1 MIQISRASL
10 VASSKAFALREAII
24 AALKEYFSD
33 IEVRAHIGK
42 LDIGDVIE
50 KAVFNPPTIAVA
62 ATRMTSDS
70 RLSGADDLIVQ
81 LTAYVVTEDLMVSGR
96 RVNRDELAIAI
107 CEAILVLLSDPE
119 VPHWVDGVGPPDDI
133 VSQPLFTMANF
144 QKGVVYYA
152 VTWRQTLYAIS
163 DANFF
168 TGDAP

>member
-1 MIQISRASL
+1 MTAISRANL
-10 VASSKAFALREAII
+10 VTSSKTFALREAII
-24 AALKEYFSD
+24 AALKNYFAD
-33 IEVRAHIGK
+33 IEVRAHISK
-42 LDIGDVIE
+42 LDMGDVIE
-50 KAVFNPPTIAVA
+50 KAIFNPPTIAIA

-81 LTAYVVTEDLMVSGR
+81 LTAYVVTEDLMISGH

-107 CEAILVLLSDPE
+107 CEAILVLLSDPDI
-119 VPHWVDGVGPPDDI
+119 PRWVEGVGPPDDI
-133 VSQPLFTMANF
+133 IAQPLFTMANF

-152 VTWRQTLYAIS
+152 VTWKQTLYAIS